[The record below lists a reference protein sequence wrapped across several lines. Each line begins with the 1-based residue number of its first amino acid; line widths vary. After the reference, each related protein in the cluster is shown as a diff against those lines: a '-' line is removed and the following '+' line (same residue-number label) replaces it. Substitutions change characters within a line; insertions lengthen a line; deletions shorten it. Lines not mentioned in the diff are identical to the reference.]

1 MDKNKF
7 KYCTLLLINDYN
19 HSKIFISPKNK
30 YYIRDDNKSIH
41 VKNLNKFKDIRKFNE
56 INVSVEDITDNYYK
70 TNKSCIIRHCT
81 VLSIDDNNHSRIF
94 ISEKTIYYTSYD
106 YNDYHD
112 YYDDDYDDD
121 HYDDHYDDDDDAELV
136 SYNKPLNDFERLVSV
151 KNNIV
156 NLVNNDNY
164 RHKIA
169 SLVNDFE
176 MLICETDIY

>member
-7 KYCTLLLINDYN
+7 KYCTLLLIDDYN

-30 YYIRDDNKSIH
+30 YYIRDDNKSID
-41 VKNLNKFKDIRKFNE
+41 VKILNKFKDIRKFNE

-70 TNKSCIIRHCT
+70 INKSCIIRHCT
-81 VLSIDDNNHSRIF
+81 ILSIDDNNHSRIF
-94 ISEKTIYYTSYD
+94 ISEKNIYYTSYD

-112 YYDDDYDDD
+112 DYDDDYDDD
-121 HYDDHYDDDDDAELV
+121 HYDDHNDDAELV

-156 NLVNNDNY
+156 NLINNDNNHK
-164 RHKIA
+164 HKIT
-169 SLVNDFE
+169 L
-176 MLICETDIY
+176 LIDNINIFVCKNAY

>member
-7 KYCTLLLINDYN
+7 KYCTLLLIDDYN

-30 YYIRDDNKSIH
+30 YYIRDDNKSID
-41 VKNLNKFKDIRKFNE
+41 VKILNKFKDIRKFNE

-70 TNKSCIIRHCT
+70 INKSCIIRHCT
-81 VLSIDDNNHSRIF
+81 ILSIDDNNHSRIF
-94 ISEKTIYYTSYD
+94 ISEKNIYYTSYD

-112 YYDDDYDDD
+112 DYDDDYDDD
-121 HYDDHYDDDDDAELV
+121 HYDDHNDDAELV

-156 NLVNNDNY
+156 NLINNGNNPK
-164 RHKIA
+164 HKITL
-169 SLVNDFE
+169 LVENINIFV
-176 MLICETDIY
+176 CKNAY